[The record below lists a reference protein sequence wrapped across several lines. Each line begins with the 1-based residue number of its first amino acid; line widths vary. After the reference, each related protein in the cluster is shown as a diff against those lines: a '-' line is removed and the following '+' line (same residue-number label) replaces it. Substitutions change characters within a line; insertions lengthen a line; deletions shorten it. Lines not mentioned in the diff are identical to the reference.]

1 MVVDHSGY
9 AVSATEGDHTLIASD
24 DFIKSDVILGSKK
37 IEASELL
44 ILLRTVLCTTSVVGS
59 TNIILSMLALLFEFI
74 SLCFFLCP
82 FCPFSKWGEICMLLA
97 NASCTLQCSFLNFLI
112 TYDRLQY
119 FSRGLAIH

>member
-44 ILLRTVLCTTSVVGS
+44 NLLRTV
-59 TNIILSMLALLFEFI
+59 F
-74 SLCFFLCP
+74 
-82 FCPFSKWGEICMLLA
+82 
-97 NASCTLQCSFLNFLI
+97 CTLSV
-112 TYDRLQY
+112 
-119 FSRGLAIH
+119 